1 MELKE
6 QSKLIK
12 KLQEGLNIPE
22 GLIFKVTGSKKGV
35 PDICFVFNNETYW
48 IECKMPSG
56 SFSKEQKVFLENTNN
71 AFTVIF
77 MSHETVITVND
88 ELYTIDDFIKTL
100 KGKK

>member
-1 MELKE
+1 
-6 QSKLIK
+6 
-12 KLQEGLNIPE
+12 
-22 GLIFKVTGSKKGV
+22 
-35 PDICFVFNNETYW
+35 
-48 IECKMPSG
+48 MPSG